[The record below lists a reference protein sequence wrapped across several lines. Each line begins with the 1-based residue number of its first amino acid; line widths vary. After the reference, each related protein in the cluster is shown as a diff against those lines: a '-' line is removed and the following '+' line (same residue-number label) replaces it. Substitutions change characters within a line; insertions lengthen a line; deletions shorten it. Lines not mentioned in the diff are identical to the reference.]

1 MSAVMFPR
9 KKAGIEAQ
17 MKAGDEEKAKRK
29 QKYQEQSEQAAKKRR
44 MEMEI
49 AYKRQTMEKFLASRA
64 AQTGRVT
71 YAGTPETTDEHGNKV
86 MDMFRK
92 QIGDMKLLLQKK
104 TAAYYQYSMQMYWD
118 FMNKK

>member
-1 MSAVMFPR
+1 MFPR

-44 MEMEI
+44 MEI

-104 TAAYYQYSMQMYWD
+104 TAAYYQYSMHTYWD
-118 FMNKK
+118 FINKK